1 MVGQGPTTTASQP
14 ELTQYGN
21 DHIREM
27 VEKGSLAQGPIITI
41 SIACL
46 EHKGKENTFSKSPIV
61 VVKKSCMSNPHV
73 NPHGLP

>member
-1 MVGQGPTTTASQP
+1 MGQGPTTTASQP

-27 VEKGSLAQGPIITI
+27 VEKGSLAQGLIITI

-46 EHKGKENTFSKSPIV
+46 EHKEKEIPSQKAP
-61 VVKKSCMSNPHV
+61 
-73 NPHGLP
+73 L